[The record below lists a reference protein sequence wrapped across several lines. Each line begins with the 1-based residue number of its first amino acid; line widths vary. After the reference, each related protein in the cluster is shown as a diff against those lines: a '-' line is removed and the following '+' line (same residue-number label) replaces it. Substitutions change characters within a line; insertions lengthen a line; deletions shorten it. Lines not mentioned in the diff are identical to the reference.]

1 MSAVNL
7 VIQKGTDFEA
17 VFYLT
22 EDNGKVLNLTN
33 HTAVAK
39 LRKHPTAAKSYSFN
53 ATLNISEGS
62 VMITMPKQITS
73 TLPSGRCYYDIL
85 ITYTGTNT
93 TIKAGFGSIIVE
105 ETASL

>member
-7 VIQKGTDFEA
+7 SIQKGTDFEA

-22 EDNGKVLNLTN
+22 EDDGQKLNLTS

-39 LRKHPTAAKSYSFN
+39 LRKHPTASTSYSFST
-53 ATLNISEGS
+53 TLNIGDGS
-62 VMITMPKQITS
+62 IKISMPKNVTS

-85 ITYTGTNT
+85 ITYTVTNT
-93 TIKAGFGSIIVE
+93 TIRVGYGTIIVE